1 MIRAGRRKYTQN
13 SEDLA
18 AAMGVTI
25 GTFRNKQPYA
35 DDAFPPLISSD
46 GARVKLWDS
55 EQTAAHLAGR
65 PMPELPQEDDE
76 QDLLDRNEA
85 AAELGVSPKTWDVYK
100 THPQIA
106 PHLTKVKGVEHCP
119 RGIVQAFRT
128 GKKAGADAGPK
139 GRPKGRP
146 KGSGDMVPRD
156 EISARVGDLLDE
168 DPAVTLATVQEHLG
182 LSYATAA
189 RALPRLRGERIADL
203 LQTEPDLT
211 PEQAATRLGYP
222 TAVQRTAL
230 ASAATE
236 LRARQVQPYLQR
248 VADVLAGAGLAE
260 AQDVRVQRLE
270 GDVLAAAVALSG
282 SGTPA
287 LVWDERYGWR
297 TAVSRRHPIGK
308 ETGTP
313 PEGEGIRYLSEHQQ
327 PEPAQ
332 LLAALTDARRGSK
345 HPKAVHRAGGT
356 LRG

>member
-1 MIRAGRRKYTQN
+1 MIRAGRRKYAQS
-13 SEDLA
+13 SEELA

-35 DDAFPPLISSD
+35 DEAFPALISSE

-65 PMPELPQEDDE
+65 LVPELPQEDDE

-85 AAELGVSPKTWDVYK
+85 GAELGVSPKTWDAYK

-119 RGIVQAFRT
+119 RGIVQAFRVA
-128 GKKAGADAGPK
+128 KDAGADAG
-139 GRPKGRP
+139 PKGRP

-168 DPAVTLATVQEHLG
+168 DPAVTLATVQERVG
-182 LSYATAA
+182 LSYTAAA

-203 LQTEPDLT
+203 LEAEPDVTL
-211 PEQAATRLGYP
+211 EGAATRLGYP

-230 ASAATE
+230 VSAATE

-248 VADVLAGAGLAE
+248 VADVLVGAGLAD
-260 AQDVRVQRLE
+260 AQDVQVQRLDV
-270 GDVLAAAVALSG
+270 DVLAAAALLSG
-282 SGTPA
+282 SGAPA

-297 TAVSRRHPIGK
+297 TAISRRHPIGK

-313 PEGEGIRYLSEHQQ
+313 PEGDGIRYLSENQQ
-327 PEPAQ
+327 PEPAE
-332 LLAALTDARRGSK
+332 LLAALTDGRRGSNY
-345 HPKAVHRAGGT
+345 PKTVHRAGGA
-356 LRG
+356 LQG

>member
-1 MIRAGRRKYTQN
+1 MIRAGRRKYAQN
-13 SEDLA
+13 SEELA

-35 DDAFPPLISSD
+35 DEDFPPQISSD

-65 PMPELPQEDDE
+65 PVPELPQEDDE

-85 AAELGVSPKTWDVYK
+85 AAELGVSPKTWDKNYK

-106 PHLTKVKGVEHCP
+106 PHLTTVKGVEHCP
-119 RGIVQAFRT
+119 RGIVQAFRA
-128 GKKAGADAGPK
+128 GKDAGADAG
-139 GRPKGRP
+139 PKGRP

-168 DPAVTLATVQEHLG
+168 DPAVTLATVQERVG
-182 LSYATAA
+182 LSYAAAA

-203 LQTEPDLT
+203 LQGEPDLT
-211 PEQAATRLGYP
+211 PEEVATRLGYP

-230 ASAATE
+230 ASAAAE

-248 VADVLAGAGLAE
+248 VADVLVGAGLAE

-282 SGTPA
+282 SSVPA

-297 TAVSRRHPIGK
+297 TAVSKRHPIGK

-313 PEGEGIRYLSEHQQ
+313 PEGDGIRYLSEHQQ
-327 PEPAQ
+327 PEPSE
-332 LLAALTDARRGSK
+332 LLAALTDRRHGTR
-345 HPKAVHRAGGT
+345 HPKTVHPAGDPLQG
-356 LRG
+356 